1 MTATI
6 SFAIIMIGQL
16 DEVAPYLTMFFL
28 MAYFW
33 VCVSCLVLDILNS
46 PNWRP
51 TFRYYNKLT
60 SFCGLATCLII
71 MFIIS
76 WWISLIA
83 IAIQLALFLYIL
95 KTSKKNWG
103 DSIEY
108 FKVSMVINSLYKI
121 DKLKYHVK
129 NWRPNFLVL
138 REFIFFKKNSLNSN
152 LFLIFSSPKQAK
164 RRNLI

>member
-1 MTATI
+1 MMVTATI
-6 SFAIIMIGQL
+6 SFCVIMIGKL

-33 VCVSCLVLDILNS
+33 ICVSCLMLDLLDS
-46 PNWRP
+46 ANWRP
-51 TFRYYNKLT
+51 TWKYYNKLT
-60 SFCGLATCLII
+60 SIIGLLSCLVI

-83 IAIQLALFLYIL
+83 IAIQMFLFVYIL
-95 KTSKKNWG
+95 RTASKNWG

-121 DKLKYHVK
+121 DKLKFHVK
-129 NWRPNFLVL
+129 NWRPNILVL
-138 REFIFFKKNSLNSN
+138 RKRNFFGC
-152 LFLIFSSPKQAK
+152 F
-164 RRNLI
+164 